1 MGRSA
6 TPLESAALSLRRAP
20 AGADG
25 VVIVCACRGAESA
38 RTPGDA
44 RDIRR
49 HLTRT
54 KTANN
59 NNLLLTDT
67 RLKKTRTVRTWGVSG
82 GERGP
87 RGDVRAA
94 GEGGKWRGVGR
105 RDGWGGDSKG
115 ISSERFCS

>member
-25 VVIVCACRGAESA
+25 VVHRVRGVAESA

-54 KTANN
+54 KTENN

-82 GERGP
+82 G
-87 RGDVRAA
+87 DVRAA
-94 GEGGKWRGVGR
+94 GEGWKWRGGMIGVVGEM
-105 RDGWGGDSKG
+105 GECGG
-115 ISSERFCS
+115 ECV

>member
-54 KTANN
+54 KTENN

-87 RGDVRAA
+87 RAA
-94 GEGGKWRGVGR
+94 GEGWKWRGGMIGVVGEMGESGR
-105 RDGWGGDSKG
+105 VKLVKRTLQVN
-115 ISSERFCS
+115 

>member
-1 MGRSA
+1 M
-6 TPLESAALSLRRAP
+6 TWVQHIL
-20 AGADG
+20 
-25 VVIVCACRGAESA
+25 VCAGGAERA
-38 RTPGDA
+38 GDA

-54 KTANN
+54 KTENN

-87 RGDVRAA
+87 RGRESRGGRGGSG
-94 GEGGKWRGVGR
+94 GEG
-105 RDGWGGDSKG
+105 
-115 ISSERFCS
+115 